1 MQFRRQDILGLA
13 LVFLLAMTGQGMAV
27 ARGAGGPS
35 GSLELCT
42 GTGPVMVYVDE
53 NGEPTGPPFIC
64 PDWALTVLA
73 HVATPDVMTDRPGG
87 WRRLALVPDD
97 AAVGDRFRPRRSARA
112 PPAAV

>member
-1 MQFRRQDILGLA
+1 MQLRRQDILGLA
-13 LVFLLAMTGQGMAV
+13 LVFLLGLTGQGMAV

-53 NGEPTGPPFIC
+53 NGAPTGPPFIC

-73 HVATPDVMTDRPGG
+73 HVATPDAMAVRPGG
-87 WRRLALVPDD
+87 WRRIAPASGDV
-97 AAVGDRFRPRRSARA
+97 AVGDRFRPRRSARA